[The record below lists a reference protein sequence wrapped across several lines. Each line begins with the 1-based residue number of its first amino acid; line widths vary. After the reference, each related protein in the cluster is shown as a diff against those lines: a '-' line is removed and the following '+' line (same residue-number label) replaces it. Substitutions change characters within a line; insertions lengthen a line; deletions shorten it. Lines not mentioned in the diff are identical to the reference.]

1 MLGKIENDGAM
12 NKADDRLIKDFIR
25 VVESN
30 GGYFLEV
37 GVVGWDGPH
46 RPYIIWKVFRKWRHA
61 PSAQRLAAA
70 QQKALQES
78 RFFKICFTCHER
90 NNVGHMFDSEICQTC
105 AEHDLGIVY

>member
-1 MLGKIENDGAM
+1 MIHTDVQLI
-12 NKADDRLIKDFIR
+12 ADYMR
-25 VVESN
+25 VVESL
-30 GGYFLEV
+30 GGYVLEV

-46 RPYIIWKVFRKWRHA
+46 RPCMIWKVFRKWRHA

-90 NNVGHMFDSEICQTC
+90 HNVGHMFDSEICQTC
-105 AEHDLGIVY
+105 AERDLGIVY